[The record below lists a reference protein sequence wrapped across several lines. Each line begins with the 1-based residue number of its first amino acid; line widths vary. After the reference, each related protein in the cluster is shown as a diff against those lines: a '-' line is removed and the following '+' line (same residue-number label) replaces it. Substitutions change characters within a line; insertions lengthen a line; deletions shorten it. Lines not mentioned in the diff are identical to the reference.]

1 MSFRLFGKG
10 LACLIFYM
18 IADAGIEMNNYS
30 ILEDCIRDTFSRVVW
45 SHKIQEKQA
54 DIYQSQ
60 YTVLMVVNIFSSSLT
75 SAGIVSLLWFDEL
88 YIKII
93 SALLSFVT
101 VSVSAYIKQFN
112 LNAMVKSHKS
122 TATKLLAARD
132 ELTCL
137 LMKCRLQD
145 MSIGELREQYESLVK
160 KIDEIYA
167 DAPNT
172 SNKAVKLAKEALQVT
187 GDNTFTD
194 EEINSYMPI
203 ALKKEHT

>member
-1 MSFRLFGKG
+1 
-10 LACLIFYM
+10 
-18 IADAGIEMNNYS
+18 MNNYS

-112 LNAMVKSHKS
+112 LNTMVKSHKS

-145 MSIGELREQYESLVK
+145 MVKMLELLKWQGYERASLAVQK
-160 KIDEIYA
+160 ENY
-167 DAPNT
+167 
-172 SNKAVKLAKEALQVT
+172 AVKMYKNVGFKT
-187 GDNTFTD
+187 VD
-194 EEINSYMPI
+194 ENAEEYIMVCE
-203 ALKKEHT
+203 L

>member
-112 LNAMVKSHKS
+112 LNTMVKSHKS

-145 MSIGELREQYESLVK
+145 MVKMLELLKWQGYERASLAVQK
-160 KIDEIYA
+160 ENY
-167 DAPNT
+167 
-172 SNKAVKLAKEALQVT
+172 AVKMYKNVGFKT
-187 GDNTFTD
+187 VD
-194 EEINSYMPI
+194 ENAEEYIMVCE
-203 ALKKEHT
+203 L